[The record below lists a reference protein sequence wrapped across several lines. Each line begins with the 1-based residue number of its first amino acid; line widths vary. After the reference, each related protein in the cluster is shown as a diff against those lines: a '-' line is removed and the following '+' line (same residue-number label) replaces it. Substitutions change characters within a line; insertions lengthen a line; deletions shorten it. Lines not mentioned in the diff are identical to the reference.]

1 MDCMVPL
8 MVLLQ
13 VNDYIQISVII
24 IDTGKKLV
32 GKPFITDRSHIY
44 CGDQVNE
51 NSSHVMYYI
60 NYNMKLCSV
69 LV

>member
-1 MDCMVPL
+1 MSMTVPL
-8 MVLLQ
+8 
-13 VNDYIQISVII
+13 SII

-51 NSSHVMYYI
+51 NSSHFMYYTD
-60 NYNMKLCSV
+60 YNMKLLYSV